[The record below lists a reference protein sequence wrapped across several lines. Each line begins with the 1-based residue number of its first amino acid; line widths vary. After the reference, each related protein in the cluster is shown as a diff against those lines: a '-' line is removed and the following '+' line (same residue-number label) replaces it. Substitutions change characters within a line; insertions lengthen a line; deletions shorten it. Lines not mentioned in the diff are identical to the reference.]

1 LPIQAALQIC
11 GLILRNLASAYA
23 RGHINTRTMLGALT
37 ATGTVVAI
45 GVATLGAEETLEHL
59 NLSGDRDSRRYREV
73 IKTMDPNEQA
83 AALQSLK
90 EVQEDVQK
98 MGKVQVLA
106 GTEVPPYWESEQK
119 SAKTVGTSEWECVPV
134 AEGTLEWDSE

>member
-1 LPIQAALQIC
+1 
-11 GLILRNLASAYA
+11 
-23 RGHINTRTMLGALT
+23 MLGALT

-59 NLSGDRDSRRYREV
+59 NLSGYRDSRYRDSQYREV
-73 IKTMDPNEQA
+73 INTMDPNEQA